1 MLRDTSALVSGAA
14 ILVLA
19 YIVFLIA
26 KPFAAALVFAA
37 VMAVVFHPVHVWLLH
52 RLSRSSAAAVSTIVV
67 VAIVIIPTFA
77 IATAIVHETVDLA
90 STLGSVPVETLI
102 AQAHGQAARLGID
115 LDTLI
120 RDAAQRTAGQAGQ
133 LASRVVRDVWTV
145 FVGILVAVLGTYFC
159 FRDGEQALALV
170 RRVLPFGH
178 ERNVALMNEIGTMIN
193 ANIAASL
200 LAASIQGTVGGVT
213 FAFLGLPAPVLWGAV
228 MGFFSVFPFFGA
240 WLVWGP
246 AAAGFVI
253 AGRRW
258 HAVLLAAIG
267 LAVVHPVDNILRP
280 AVVAKA
286 TRLNGLLVLIGLLGG
301 VQAFGVSGLL
311 LGPVFI
317 SVAAALLAAQP
328 QRDNRER

>member
-1 MLRDTSALVSGAA
+1 MLRDTSALVSDAA

-19 YIVFLIA
+19 YVVFLIV

-37 VMAVVFHPVHVWLLH
+37 VMAVVFHPVHVWLKH

-67 VAIVIIPTFA
+67 VTIIMIPAFA
-77 IATAIVHETVDLA
+77 IANAIVHETVDLA
-90 STLGSVPVETLI
+90 STLGLVPVETFI

-115 LDTLI
+115 LDMVI

-133 LASRVVRDVWTV
+133 LASRVVRDVGTV
-145 FVGILVAVLGTYFC
+145 FIGILVAVLGTYFC
-159 FRDGEQALALV
+159 FRDGERALALI
-170 RRVLPFGH
+170 RRVLPFDH
-178 ERNVALMNEIGTMIN
+178 ERNVALTNEIGTMIN

-200 LAASIQGTVGGVT
+200 LAASIHGTVGGVT
-213 FAFLGLPAPVLWGAV
+213 FALLGLPAPVLWGAV
-228 MGFFSVFPFFGA
+228 MGFFSVFPFVGA

-246 AAAGFVI
+246 AAAGLAV
-253 AGRRW
+253 AGRTW
-258 HAVLLAAIG
+258 QAALLVAIG
-267 LAVVHPVDNILRP
+267 LAVVHPIDNILRP

-286 TRLNGLLVLIGLLGG
+286 TRLNGLLVLISLLGG

-317 SVAAALLAAQP
+317 TVAAALLTAP
-328 QRDNRER
+328 PHRESFLR